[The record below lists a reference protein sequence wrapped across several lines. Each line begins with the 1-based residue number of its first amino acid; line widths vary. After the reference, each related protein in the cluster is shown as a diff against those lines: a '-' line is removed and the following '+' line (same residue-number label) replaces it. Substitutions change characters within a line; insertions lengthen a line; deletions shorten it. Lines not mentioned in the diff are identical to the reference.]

1 MVTPEKCETKVKG
14 GVLVATVGEVK
25 QQIDGKVRFRVKY
38 KTKSGTREPGYVYN
52 VSLLP
57 K

>member
-1 MVTPEKCETKVKG
+1 
-14 GVLVATVGEVK
+14 VATVGEVK